1 MPPVRTVRSGVI
13 ECAGRDLLFV
23 SCTRGRAEDTD
34 LFRSLQKLGI
44 EDAWFFEGNENGLP
58 ACYNTV
64 LDECAGTDVIVVFA
78 HDDVTIGDAFLRE
91 KLAAAFE
98 RQGYAIAG
106 VAGSSQFNTN
116 PDDPLTKWCQPPD
129 STWSGAV
136 EHDLPGGLKYM
147 TSYGPTPCRCVVLDG
162 LFLAVDNKQIGALRF
177 DEQFA
182 FDFYDVDF
190 CLQAH
195 CAGLAL
201 GTIGIYANHR
211 SAGIAAASY
220 HEAQQLFRT
229 KSGNQHYKVGS
240 PWLALQS

>member
-23 SCTRGRAEDTD
+23 SCTRGRAEETD

-91 KLAAAFE
+91 KLADAFE
-98 RQGYAIAG
+98 KQGYAIAG

-129 STWSGAV
+129 STVVGRGGA
-136 EHDLPGGLKYM
+136 
-147 TSYGPTPCRCVVLDG
+147 
-162 LFLAVDNKQIGALRF
+162 
-177 DEQFA
+177 
-182 FDFYDVDF
+182 
-190 CLQAH
+190 
-195 CAGLAL
+195 
-201 GTIGIYANHR
+201 
-211 SAGIAAASY
+211 
-220 HEAQQLFRT
+220 
-229 KSGNQHYKVGS
+229 
-240 PWLALQS
+240 